1 MTGIHLASKP
11 HEQPGFCHAQR
22 VAPRQKDG
30 YGPAMTKT
38 QKLVAVLSIV
48 GASLGAAAPSMVVA
62 VSNSNGSSMEAIGK
76 LGGGRAVDPIN
87 AIGKLGGG
95 RAVDPINAIGKLGGG
110 SPSDAILS
118 IGKLGGG

>member
-1 MTGIHLASKP
+1 
-11 HEQPGFCHAQR
+11 
-22 VAPRQKDG
+22 
-30 YGPAMTKT
+30 MTKT

-95 RAVDPINAIGKLGGG
+95 